1 MRHDLADPYPASS
14 PPTTLSRLPYSCAR
28 SSPKYRAAI
37 RVAQV
42 SSSSG
47 SSGTVAPSSMTAN
60 ENGGV
65 PSSAHTATRPRP
77 AHPNRVGRPRA
88 VAVTARRRR
97 RQSVRRSPVFVEK
110 T

>member
-65 PSSAHTATRPRP
+65 PSSAHTATRPR
-77 AHPNRVGRPRA
+77 A